1 MNIRTSIFY
10 GLVSLSLLINP
21 PWFYDGRVVFDRQV
35 IIETGSE
42 YYIPFELNNNEG
54 GRLKI
59 YINSSEEIR
68 LTILDDEN
76 YLNHID
82 GKSYTTIF
90 SEDHITKFDQTI
102 KFPDKGSF
110 YMILYN
116 YFILNDDAIVNIKL
130 EVFEFNITIF
140 VSFIVIIVIVISGI
154 ISLLFIYKKRKIKN
168 KNLEITNLIMEKL
181 PNIDDENQILDF
193 KMFLSNKEK
202 VAKMISAF
210 CNGYLMNQEESYIV
224 FGVKDR
230 KLLPEDFSIMDRLI
244 PLEKVLDISLN
255 KTKLPRTVEGFKTN
269 LINIIEFQL
278 IPVPD
283 SCFNIKTLNLNG
295 FGGIAVDIYLIVI
308 VFNKFKL
315 SKLVKLRDGRVF
327 IRSEGRNRRAQESD
341 IVELKKKL

>member
-1 MNIRTSIFY
+1 MNIRLSIFC
-10 GLVSLSLLINP
+10 GLVSLTLLINP
-21 PWFYDGRVVFDRQV
+21 LWFYDGRIVFDRQV
-35 IIETGSE
+35 IVETSSE
-42 YYIPFELNNNEG
+42 YYIPFELNNNDG
-54 GRLKI
+54 GRLKV

-68 LTILDDEN
+68 LTLLDDEN
-76 YLNHID
+76 YLKHID
-82 GKSYTTIF
+82 RESYTIILT
-90 SEDHITKFDQTI
+90 EDHFTKFNQTI
-102 KFPDKGSF
+102 EFPDKGSF

-130 EVFEFNITIF
+130 EVFEFNISLF
-140 VSFIVIIVIVISGI
+140 VLFIVIILIVIIGI
-154 ISLLFIYKKRKIKN
+154 ISLLFIYKKRKVKN
-168 KNLEITNLIMEKL
+168 KDVEISNLIMEKL
-181 PNIDDENQILDF
+181 PNIDDENHILDF
-193 KMFLSNKEK
+193 KMFLTNKEK

-230 KLLPEDFSIMDRLI
+230 KLLPEGFSIMDRLI
-244 PLEKVLDISLN
+244 PLEKVLDNSLK

-269 LINIIEFQL
+269 LINIIETQL

-327 IRSEGRNRRAQESD
+327 IRSKGRNRRVQESD
-341 IVELKKKL
+341 IVDLKKKL